1 MPGGCKM
8 ATVDESMNEWIGNQ
22 YIEFVILLVIAFGFA
37 VLTVY
42 LVNWTIKKLMR
53 GEEEETR
60 NRVAKLLNWPIFF
73 LVFSY
78 GAVNALAVIEQMP
91 DWLYNTITAT
101 YRFTFSIVVV
111 FLIYRTY
118 RSIIIPF
125 SKEYSEKKGSK
136 AAKSFI
142 PLMDIIGGMMIVLFG
157 IMWILRYN
165 GVDIMVFVAGL
176 GILGIILGIALQDTI
191 SNFFSGLWIMMDQ
204 PFAEGDTIVYEK
216 EYCEVIRTGFR
227 STRLYD
233 ILGHEY
239 LIVPNNMLANRTI
252 YNKNEPDLNLRIEL
266 DVGVEYGSDI
276 TKTKEIIL
284 EAIEAQPSVV
294 TDDFKRKAIV
304 NFKQFGDDSLEFRA
318 WYYVREVLDQWR
330 TAGLVQEHMDKR
342 FREEGIVVAFPQR
355 TVSYLGDRA
364 KDEQPKVHM
373 PPVNPTGA

>member
-1 MPGGCKM
+1 
-8 ATVDESMNEWIGNQ
+8 
-22 YIEFVILLVIAFGFA
+22 
-37 VLTVY
+37 
-42 LVNWTIKKLMR
+42 
-53 GEEEETR
+53 
-60 NRVAKLLNWPIFF
+60 
-73 LVFSY
+73 
-78 GAVNALAVIEQMP
+78 
-91 DWLYNTITAT
+91 
-101 YRFTFSIVVV
+101 
-111 FLIYRTY
+111 
-118 RSIIIPF
+118 IPF